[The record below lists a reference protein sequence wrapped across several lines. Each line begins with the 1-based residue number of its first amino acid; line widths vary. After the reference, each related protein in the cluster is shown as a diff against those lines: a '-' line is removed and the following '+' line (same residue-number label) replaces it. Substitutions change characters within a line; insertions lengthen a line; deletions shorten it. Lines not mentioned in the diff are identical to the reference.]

1 MALDPDFEQRK
12 ATIGVD
18 GNELKYGLFDRFI
31 HELFGHGIPA
41 LKHQMGDAIEL
52 ENRARKQI
60 GRTGRKLE
68 LNDDGSTAHPTITT
82 RR

>member
-1 MALDPDFEQRK
+1 MRGVLFFGKNRRK
-12 ATIGVD
+12 
-18 GNELKYGLFDRFI
+18 KQ
-31 HELFGHGIPA
+31 
-41 LKHQMGDAIEL
+41 HQMGDAIEL

-60 GRTGRKLE
+60 SRTGRKLE

>member
-1 MALDPDFEQRK
+1 MALDPEFEQRK

-52 ENRARKQI
+52 ENRARK
-60 GRTGRKLE
+60 
-68 LNDDGSTAHPTITT
+68 
-82 RR
+82 